1 MVKRRHEDYQEM
13 LQHFLKIDDYDLW
26 WAIKQFAESKDKALS
41 FLANALL
48 NRKIFK
54 LELDKK
60 PFSTEEINDI
70 IHRVATKFNLDINHA
85 KNLVFHGSETNE
97 MYNSQKD
104 EIMVLLK
111 NNTIQPFSSV
121 SDYPMGNTIVI
132 KS

>member
-1 MVKRRHEDYQEM
+1 MTTTYGGSK
-13 LQHFLKIDDYDLW
+13 
-26 WAIKQFAESKDKALS
+26 AICGKQRQGLS

-132 KS
+132 KYFLCFPKL